1 MIPARPRLLG
11 RMAAYA
17 GAPLLIATL
26 SGAHAQTGVIEEI
39 VVTGSYIRGTPEDA
53 ALPVEVTTRADLEDV
68 GMPSVNELI
77 RNLSITSGNLSESN
91 QFVSNGAEG
100 VSTINLRGLG
110 AARTLVLINGRRHV
124 PTETTG
130 VDMATLPFSAIGRI
144 EVLKDGAAA
153 LYGSDAIAGV
163 VNLITRSGFEGFE
176 IRASHQFI
184 DDTDGE
190 QDVNLVYGWADD
202 RMSWMIAGEWQRR
215 SELNI
220 KDRNWALRP
229 FADNPAGGWSS
240 IGMPGRVLPR
250 HPAAASPTN
259 PLGFLGD
266 GADPNCDLLGG
277 TTSGTACFFQY
288 TFYDNLI
295 EDQDTYKV
303 YSEFNWDIN
312 DTTRLHV
319 EALYSKMEMDEWKT
333 SPSYPPQSLF
343 GPDRYVAPSHP
354 GLQLY
359 KEQNPGVFPD
369 LSAVGLPVA
378 VQGAFLVSRMIG
390 VDGLDGQ
397 PQTAKRETE
406 TLRLAVGLSGSLFND
421 AVGYDFSVSYSE
433 RERFLNATDMYVER
447 MAFALDGLG
456 GPNCDPA
463 TGTPGVGGCLYFNPF
478 GNSIERSAVT
488 GALNPDFQQ
497 TYNGFRIDNPRE
509 LLDWLVGTQELTFT
523 NKLAVYD
530 AVFNGET
537 GISLPGGTV
546 GWAAGVQVRDER
558 FERKYADIN
567 DLTVTP
573 CPFNDPMSIVLGNTT
588 TLDCTSPTG
597 PLAFLAG
604 ATPDSTRR
612 RVYGLFA
619 ELALPIS
626 DTIDAQLA
634 VRVED
639 YGGNVGSTV
648 DPKFAARWQATD
660 WLALRGSVSTTFRGP
675 PQSFLGGRQTALQF
689 VIPANAFKAIDTLG
703 NPSLDP
709 ESALATNLGFIV
721 KTDQFYGSVDW
732 WRFDFED
739 PFQTESFGQIVAAYQ
754 AQGCFDGGA
763 GAPTPDA
770 VTEFCTAMRDHVF
783 PLGVAPT
790 GIERVEVS
798 VLNGSD
804 IVTSG
809 IDFFAEY
816 FMDDVLSGDLSFGV
830 QGSWVLEYDSDDFRE
845 ISGQIMA
852 PGGDFVGLLNTGL
865 APFTPIPEL
874 QGHLFA
880 KFSIGG
886 HRLNYVMRYV
896 DSYKDAR
903 ASTLDPMKKIDSHV
917 THDLHY
923 NWSLMNDDLLLS
935 VSAINLTDKD
945 PPRAQLD
952 MNYDPFT
959 HNPFGRMVKL
969 GVRYNLGGR

>member
-1 MIPARPRLLG
+1 MKKRDLRLLK
-11 RMAAYA
+11 RLSLCALAPSVALVMPATAAERQA
-17 GAPLLIATL
+17 
-26 SGAHAQTGVIEEI
+26 IEEV

-53 ALPVEVTTRADLEDV
+53 ALPVEVMTRSDLEDI

-130 VDMATLPFSAIGRI
+130 VDMATLPVSAIGRI

-163 VNLITRSGFEGFE
+163 VNLITRGGFEGFE
-176 IRASHQFI
+176 VRASQQFI
-184 DDTDGE
+184 ADSDGDQE
-190 QDVNLVYGWADD
+190 VNLLYGWANDS
-202 RMSWMIAGEWQRR
+202 MNWMIAGEYQRR
-215 SELNI
+215 TELPI
-220 KDRNWALRP
+220 KERDWALRP

-240 IGMPGRVLPR
+240 IGMPGRVIPR
-250 HPAAASPTN
+250 HPAAVSPTN
-259 PLGFLGD
+259 PLGALGA
-266 GADPNCDLLGG
+266 GGPDPNCNLLGG
-277 TTSGTACFFQY
+277 TAVVAGTTNACFFQY

-303 YSEFNWDIN
+303 FSEFNWDVN
-312 DTTRLHV
+312 DTTALHV
-319 EALYSKMEMDEWKT
+319 EAVYSKMEMDEWKT

-359 KEQNPGVFPD
+359 KQQNPDVFPNIP
-369 LSAVGLPVA
+369 GLPPEF
-378 VQGAFLVSRMIG
+378 QGAFLVSRMIG
-390 VDGLDGQ
+390 VDGLDGG

-406 TLRLAVGLSGSLFND
+406 TYRFAAGLSGSLFNE
-421 AVGYDFSVSYSE
+421 GLNYDIGVSYSS

-456 GPNCDPA
+456 GPNCDQA
-463 TGTPGVGGCLYFNPF
+463 TGTPGVGDCLYYNPF

-488 GALNPDFQQ
+488 GATNPDFVQ
-497 TYNGFRIDNPRE
+497 TFNGFRIDNPRE
-509 LLDWLVGTQELTFT
+509 LLDWLVGQQELTFT
-523 NKLAVYD
+523 NKLTVLD
-530 AVFNGET
+530 AIFSGET
-537 GISLPGGTV
+537 GVSLPGGTI

-558 FERKYADIN
+558 FEREYAEIN
-567 DLTVTP
+567 DLTITP

-612 RVYGLFA
+612 RVYGAFV

-626 DTIDAQLA
+626 DAIDAQLA

-648 DPKFAARWQATD
+648 DPKLALRWQATEE
-660 WLALRGSVSTTFRGP
+660 LAVRGSASTTFRGP

-689 VIPANAFKAIDTLG
+689 VGPANAFKAIDVLG
-703 NPSLDP
+703 NPALSS
-709 ESALATNLGFIV
+709 ESAVATNLGVIY
-721 KTDQFYGSVDW
+721 KTDSFYGSIDW
-732 WRFDFED
+732 WRFDFQD
-739 PFQTESFGQIVAAYQ
+739 PFQTESFGQIVAAYT
-754 AQGCFDGGA
+754 AQGCQDGGA
-763 GAPTPDA
+763 GAA
-770 VTEFCTAMRDHVF
+770 TEFCAAMRSHIF
-783 PLGVAPT
+783 PIGVAPA
-790 GIERVEVS
+790 GIERVEVN
-798 VLNGSD
+798 VLNGGD
-804 IVTSG
+804 ITTSG
-809 IDFFAEY
+809 LDFFGEY
-816 FMDDVLSGDLSFGV
+816 FIDDIGGGSLSFGA
-830 QGSWVLEYDSDDFRE
+830 QATYTLEYDSDDFRE
-845 ISGQIMA
+845 INGQVMA
-852 PGGDFVGLLNTGL
+852 PGGDFAGFLNTGL

-874 QGHLFA
+874 QGNLFV
-880 KFSIGG
+880 KYSIGG
-886 HRLNYVMRYV
+886 HRLNYVLRYV

-903 ASTLDPMKKIDSHV
+903 PTTLPGLQKIDEHV

-923 NWSLMNDDLLLS
+923 SWSLMSDSLLLS
-935 VSAINLTDKD
+935 LSALNLTDKD

-959 HNPFGRMVKL
+959 HNAFGRMIKA
-969 GVRYNLGGR
+969 GVRYSFGGR